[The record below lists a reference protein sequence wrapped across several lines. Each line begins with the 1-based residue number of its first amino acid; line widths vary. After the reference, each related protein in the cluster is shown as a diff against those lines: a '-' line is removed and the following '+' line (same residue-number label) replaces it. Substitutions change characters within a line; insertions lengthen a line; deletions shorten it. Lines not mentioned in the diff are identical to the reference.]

1 MTIFH
6 RLIEYI
12 FIGKLPLN
20 IALSELNLGV
30 NTLEIVLS
38 DAAGDIDTYRTNIT
52 VERGALCISY
62 YMDSSVTWQILAQ

>member
-1 MTIFH
+1 M
-6 RLIEYI
+6 
-12 FIGKLPLN
+12 
-20 IALSELNLGV
+20 SELNLGV

-62 YMDSSVTWQILAQ
+62 YTDSSVTWQILAQ